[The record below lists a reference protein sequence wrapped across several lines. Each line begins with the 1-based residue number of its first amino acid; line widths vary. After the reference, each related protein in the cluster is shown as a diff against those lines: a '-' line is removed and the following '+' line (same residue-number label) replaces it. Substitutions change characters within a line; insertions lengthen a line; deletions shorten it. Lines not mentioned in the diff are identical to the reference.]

1 MKLLLA
7 LASLGIIGDVKPLTY
22 NDGITKITTENFL
35 VGLHVTN
42 IMQRHFTHGRT
53 VLFLLPETSQEVSGD
68 TVSSVI
74 SDDGY
79 METMDIV
86 LQKINDET
94 GWPLRVLRPCTSD
107 NATTFTKIEIYL
119 NCIILIRSEENDGT
133 TKNLVNQLQ
142 FLKNSF
148 LFNPKAHFLF
158 VITSRTTD
166 IPSDLAFKIL
176 SASWKFMIGDV
187 LLMVWS
193 SYLNQNSANLST
205 SNDNVN
211 VSLINLFT
219 LFPYARENNCSDVKS
234 VFLLA
239 TILLSD
245 SREFIYNTDMFQ
257 ERKVEDLYGCP
268 VKVFTYHIPPAV
280 VDVSKDGKAN
290 CTGLE
295 INALLFILNHLNA
308 TVMYSI
314 LVEPLIMKSP
324 TAKITEL
331 IDGLES
337 GSADIA
343 LGALPLTL
351 FLSEYADPTVP
362 YFHTP
367 VQWIVPCSKPLAR
380 WGTMFNVFSLS
391 VWICLYSSMFLVGI
405 VIYVIARNSEHP
417 VYSSLQ
423 SSLLNVWSVALE
435 ISVHKMPKS
444 FRVRSLFL
452 IWVFV
457 CLAFCIIFQALFTTY
472 LVNPRMERKIDTT
485 DDLIASGI
493 EYGYSEE
500 YNNAIHDRYF
510 RANQR
515 QCADVYTCLDNVIK
529 YGNFATVSTAFHADY
544 YRTRLSWHDRHLPVC
559 KMKEDISRHNAV
571 MYLTKGHPLLR
582 RINKVIRTMV
592 ESGMIVKWTNDFLY
606 MSRIQSRSIHEDGYR
621 EEANDWES
629 EYVVFGLFH
638 LRTAFCVLV
647 MGHIL
652 STFVVLLELIY
663 YKLQIAHSV
672 HKPARHFLVDHF
684 QRRLKNNQD
693 RFSLNRYLKKNQ
705 DKLVRCRKKATA
717 S

>member
-7 LASLGIIGDVKPLTY
+7 LASLGIIGDVKPLAY
-22 NDGITKITTENFL
+22 NDGITTENFL
-35 VGLHVTN
+35 MGLHVTN
-42 IMQRHFTHGRT
+42 VMQRHFTHGRT
-53 VLFLLPETSQEVSGD
+53 VLFLLPGTIHEVPGD
-68 TVSSVI
+68 TASSMI

-79 METMDIV
+79 IETMDIV

-94 GWPLRVLRPCTSD
+94 GWPLRVLRPCTPD
-107 NATTFTKIEIYL
+107 NATAFTRIEIYL
-119 NCIILIRSEENDGT
+119 NYIILIRSEENYGT

-142 FLKNSF
+142 YLKNSF
-148 LFNPKAHFLF
+148 LLNPRAHFVF
-158 VITSRTTD
+158 VITSRTSD
-166 IPSDLAFKIL
+166 IPSDLAFTIL
-176 SASWKFMIGDV
+176 NASWKFMIADV

-193 SYLNQNSANLST
+193 SHVNQNSANLST
-205 SNDNVN
+205 SSDNVN
-211 VSLINLFT
+211 VSLINVFT

-239 TILLSD
+239 TILLND
-245 SREFIYNTDMFQ
+245 SREFVYNTDMFQ
-257 ERKVEDLYGCP
+257 ERKVENLYGCP

-280 VDVSKDGKAN
+280 VDVSEDGRAN

-295 INALLFILNHLNA
+295 INALLFILKRLNA

-314 LVEPLIMKSP
+314 DPLIMKSP
-324 TAKITEL
+324 TVKITAL

-337 GSADIA
+337 GSAKIA
-343 LGALPLTL
+343 LGALPLRL
-351 FLSEYADPTVP
+351 FISEYADPTVP
-362 YFHTP
+362 YFHTT
-367 VQWIVPCSKPLAR
+367 VQWIVPCSKPLDR
-380 WGTMFNVFSLS
+380 WGNMFNVFSLS
-391 VWICLYSSMFLVGI
+391 VWICLYISMFLVGI
-405 VIYVIARNSEHP
+405 VVYVLARNSEQP

-452 IWVFV
+452 LWVLV
-457 CLAFCIIFQALFTTY
+457 CLAFCIIFQALFTTF

-493 EYGYSEE
+493 EYGYAKE
-500 YNNAIHDRYF
+500 YNDAIRDRYF
-510 RANQR
+510 RVNQR

-529 YGNFATVSTAFHADY
+529 YGNFATISSAFHADY
-544 YRTRLSWHDRHLPVC
+544 YRTRLSWHDRHLPIC
-559 KMKEDISRHNAV
+559 KMKEDISRLNAV

-592 ESGMIVKWTNDFLY
+592 ESGMVVKWTNDFMY
-606 MSRIQSRSIHEDGYR
+606 TSRIQSIHVDGYR

-629 EYVVFGLFH
+629 EYVAFGLFH

-652 STFVVLLELIY
+652 STFLVLLELVY
-663 YKLQIAHSV
+663 YKLQFANPV
-672 HKPARHFLVDHF
+672 HKPARHFLVDRF

-693 RFSLNRYLKKNQ
+693 RFSLNRYLKNNEEH
-705 DKLVRCRKKATA
+705 LIRRRKK
-717 S
+717 SYGQLI